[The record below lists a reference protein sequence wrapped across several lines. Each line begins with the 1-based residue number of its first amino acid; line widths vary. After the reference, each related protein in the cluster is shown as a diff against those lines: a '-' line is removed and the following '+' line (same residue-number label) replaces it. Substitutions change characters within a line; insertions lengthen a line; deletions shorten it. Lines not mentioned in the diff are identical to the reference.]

1 MPDFNR
7 INQTGIVMKKVA
19 EIRRS
24 LGNVEVAAE
33 IDVLALGM
41 PALIHSKT
49 YAQFD
54 WALVGFRGVDMQRS
68 GWWFRRASD
77 VTKAAG

>member
-54 WALVGFRGVDMQRS
+54 
-68 GWWFRRASD
+68 
-77 VTKAAG
+77 